1 MWRAGL
7 NQAIELSRTHSPK
20 LGTRAFDVLHVAC
33 ALELK
38 LKHFPTFDE
47 RQKKLAAACGL
58 KLVKL

>member
-1 MWRAGL
+1 
-7 NQAIELSRTHSPK
+7 
-20 LGTRAFDVLHVAC
+20 VLHVAC